1 MKTAIANKTVLK
13 KRYGRGMLRF
23 KRLEA
28 EKERRL
34 LLEQQ
39 VAQSNGPVYN
49 ADNLQNWLSLLFII
63 EQLIFQT
70 KI

>member
-1 MKTAIANKTVLK
+1 VKTAIANKTVLK

-49 ADNLQNWLSLLFII
+49 ADNLQN
-63 EQLIFQT
+63 
-70 KI
+70 